1 MTRHYV
7 RLVVVL
13 GLFVAISTLDRPV
26 LAQADRWA
34 TELAAF
40 ENQDRQAPAIGGVV
54 FVGSSSIRL
63 WDLAKYFPGL
73 PAINRGFGGS
83 EIGDSVNHV
92 DLLVIRHKP
101 RTVIFY
107 AGDNDIAAG
116 KSPQQVADA
125 FKAFATKVRAVLP
138 DTRLA
143 FIAIKPSIQ
152 RWSLIAQIRQ
162 ANALVREYCDAD
174 DRLGFIDVDGPML
187 GWDAKPRKDLFI
199 ADGLHLSPKGY
210 ALWTVLVEPFVA
222 PVVPPQG
229 GSPDPAD
236 GPRGPERPAL
246 QERR

>member
-1 MTRHYV
+1 
-7 RLVVVL
+7 VVVL
-13 GLFVAISTLDRPV
+13 GLFVAISTLDRPA

-116 KSPQQVADA
+116 KSPQQIANA
-125 FKAFATKVRAVLP
+125 FKTFAAKVRAALP
-138 DTRLA
+138 DTRVA

-152 RWSLIAQIRQ
+152 RWALIAQIRQ

-210 ALWTVLVEPFVA
+210 ALWTTLVEPFVE
-222 PVVPPQG
+222 PVARSQ
-229 GSPDPAD
+229 GSPDASNDPH
-236 GPRGPERPAL
+236 GPERPAL
-246 QERR
+246 HERR